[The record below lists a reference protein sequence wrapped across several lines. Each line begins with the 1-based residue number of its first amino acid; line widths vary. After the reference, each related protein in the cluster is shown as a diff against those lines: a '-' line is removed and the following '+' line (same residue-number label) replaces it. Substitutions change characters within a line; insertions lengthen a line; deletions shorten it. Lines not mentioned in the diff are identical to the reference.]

1 MDNPYNIQ
9 SLVSLARTTY
19 SSIVEKI
26 KGMKVLVLD
35 SDTSGMISLVH
46 THSYL
51 LENEVL
57 LTLKIDDGTV
67 FSTGS
72 LNSNL
77 RYLKSIYILQ
87 PTMENVLK
95 LSNELQNPHFKEY
108 YLFFTNEINK
118 EFLELIAKGDTLE
131 LVKGVYEYFVDFY
144 VISDTLFTLNVRDAS
159 GLYAKD
165 VNFML
170 NPTVSRIV
178 KGVYSLSCLVNQIPT
193 IVCKRGNLLLQTI
206 SGRIQAEYNNNTL
219 NLQAILQSYGVYN
232 RECTPATSGCVLLL
246 MDRREDCVTPIL
258 NQWTY
263 QAMIHELIGMN
274 GMNRVCVGGSDY
286 ILNDDFYGKNAHT
299 EFADV
304 ETALDNLIK
313 ESKSGTNDVYRMVE
327 NLPTQSKIVNETTR
341 HITILHELARIIQEN
356 GLLKSG
362 LLEQDVVS
370 KRANFQDVV
379 DQISGKANVKERRR
393 IALLWALRY
402 RDKVN
407 KVKDYLRMNGL
418 EGEMGLV
425 DKVVSM
431 STEGAKQAPEFGIS
445 LFGRKDSE
453 SPYLQHKSQLYS
465 ILHNV
470 IKGRLDPEG
479 YTIIPSAYDLGYTLK
494 SKPASVIVFIIG
506 GATFAE
512 SRDCSIVTRETG
524 IPIVLGGTFIHNS
537 ESFLETL
544 PSL

>member
-1 MDNPYNIQ
+1 MDNPYTLQ
-9 SLVSLARTTY
+9 SLVALTRTTY
-19 SSIVEKI
+19 SSIIEKI

-67 FSTGS
+67 FNSGN

-77 RYLKSIYILQ
+77 RHLKSLYILQ

-108 YLFFTNEINK
+108 YLFFTNEVNK
-118 EFLELIAKGDTLE
+118 EFLELIAKGDSLE

-144 VISDTLFTLNVRDAS
+144 VISDTLFTLNIKDSS

-178 KGVYSLSCLVNQIPT
+178 KSIYSLSCLVNQIPT
-193 IVCKRGNLLLQTI
+193 VVCKKGNMLLQTI
-206 SGRIQAEYNNNTL
+206 SSRIQAEYNNNTL

-232 RECTPATSGCVLLL
+232 RECAPATSGCVLLI
-246 MDRREDCVTPIL
+246 MDRREDCVTPLL

-274 GMNRVCVGGSDY
+274 GMNRVSIGGSDY
-286 ILNDDFYGKNAHT
+286 ILNDDFYGKHVYT

-304 ETALDNLIK
+304 ESALDVLIK
-313 ESKSGTNDVYRMVE
+313 ESKSGTTDVFRMVE
-327 NLPTQSKIVNETTR
+327 NLPTQSKMVNETSR
-341 HITILHELARIIQEN
+341 HVTILHELARIIQEK

-362 LLEQDVVS
+362 LLEQDLVS
-370 KRANFQDVV
+370 KRANFQEVV
-379 DQISGKANVKERRR
+379 DLIGGKVDVKEKIRV
-393 IALLWALRY
+393 ALLTALRNQ
-402 RDKVN
+402 DKIG

-418 EGEMGLV
+418 EGEMSIV
-425 DKVVSM
+425 DKVVNM
-431 STEGAKQAPEFGIS
+431 STEVAKQAPEFGIS

-453 SPYLQHKSQLYS
+453 SPYLQHKSQLYTT
-465 ILHNV
+465 LHKI
-470 IKGRLDPEG
+470 IKGKLEPEA
-479 YTIIPSAYDLGYTLK
+479 YTIVPSAYDLGYTLK
-494 SKPASVIVFIIG
+494 SKPASIMVFIIG

-524 IPIVLGGTFIHNS
+524 IPVVLGGTFIHNS
-537 ESFLETL
+537 ETFLETL
-544 PSL
+544 PSI